1 MRQRELPCCNQPEP
15 SWGMQRTQQGKG
27 KKGRG
32 EGREGNKSI
41 TPRSPL
47 PASPSHC
54 ARRPRQKF
62 PAPPAA
68 GRDATGFVATGCLV
82 PSPLPDPP
90 SNVLVASK
98 ISMSGLT
105 DEGWCSGREREPRKQ
120 TGSAPGIAAVSIS
133 PSLLSGFAF
142 CVWLLAA
149 YSSFTW
155 AASSPANCT
164 DAQEPESLSRDHLTG
179 GEAMRSEPFAK
190 KPIKCWSPPNPGHAQ
205 PPVVLGLEGQM
216 QQDAML
222 TIVFWVLSQCA
233 RGLPSACLLTS
244 LKTQKAEVTPS
255 DGDLA
260 PPAAPEGAEGA
271 PLPPHWYP
279 APKG

>member
-1 MRQRELPCCNQPEP
+1 MRQRELPCCNQPKP

-82 PSPLPDPP
+82 PSPLPDPS

-133 PSLLSGFAF
+133 PSLLSGFG
-142 CVWLLAA
+142 CWLRTALLHGQPHLRR
-149 YSSFTW
+149 T
-155 AASSPANCT
+155 
-164 DAQEPESLSRDHLTG
+164 AQ
-179 GEAMRSEPFAK
+179 MRKSQ
-190 KPIKCWSPPNPGHAQ
+190 NLY
-205 PPVVLGLEGQM
+205 PVI
-216 QQDAML
+216 
-222 TIVFWVLSQCA
+222 T
-233 RGLPSACLLTS
+233 
-244 LKTQKAEVTPS
+244 
-255 DGDLA
+255 
-260 PPAAPEGAEGA
+260 
-271 PLPPHWYP
+271 
-279 APKG
+279 